1 MRAPSQR
8 LDHSLTKS
16 QDTEVVNVRRRQQRS
31 TDTRERIL
39 QVAFQEFAERGFDGV
54 STRSIAALAGVQHP
68 LVTHH
73 FESKEGLW
81 KAVLTTVQQN
91 FAEYFVRYVRGEKCD
106 DDVEELRRL
115 QEAYVRFS
123 AANPNYSQLMG
134 YTGRHPGPLLDWLVE
149 SQAKAYFQTF
159 TKLIT
164 SAQAQGRYVAGDP
177 VHLQYLFIGC
187 VTRILMQAAE
197 AERVMGRSLS
207 APKFVEEHVRMCC
220 DLFFRDA
227 PTETTKRKASASAV
241 RAVPAAPGASAPPAV
256 RAAAAAKK
264 ARASR

>member
-1 MRAPSQR
+1 MRAQSQR
-8 LDHSLTKS
+8 LNHSLTKS
-16 QDTEVVNVRRRQQRS
+16 LDTELVNVRRRQQRS

-91 FAEYFVRYVRGEKCD
+91 FAEYFVRYVRGEKSD

-134 YTGRHPGPLLDWLVE
+134 YTGRYPGPLLDWLVE
-149 SQAKAYFQTF
+149 SQAKTYFQTF
-159 TKLIT
+159 TKLIS

-177 VHLQYLFIGC
+177 VHLRYLFIGC

-227 PTETTKRKASASAV
+227 PPKNKLSSAALSPAPAAPV
-241 RAVPAAPGASAPPAV
+241 VPAA
-256 RAAAAAKK
+256 KK
-264 ARASR
+264 VLARR

>member
-1 MRAPSQR
+1 LRARPHR
-8 LDHSLTKS
+8 LDYSLTKS

-39 QVAFQEFAERGFDGV
+39 EAAFQEFAERGFDGV

-73 FESKEGLW
+73 FESKEGLF

-91 FAEYFVRYVRGEKCD
+91 FSEYFVRFVHGDKSS

-123 AANPNYSQLMG
+123 AAYPNYSQLMG
-134 YTGRHPGPLLDWLVE
+134 HTGRHPGPLLDWLVE
-149 SQAKAYFQTF
+149 SQGKAYFQSMRQ
-159 TKLIT
+159 LIS

-187 VTRILMQAAE
+187 VTRILMQRAE
-197 AERVMGRSLS
+197 AELVMGRSLGS
-207 APKFVEEHVRMCC
+207 EKFVEEHVRLCC
-220 DLFFRDA
+220 DLFFRDPPPA
-227 PTETTKRKASASAV
+227 RKAPAS
-241 RAVPAAPGASAPPAV
+241 RVPAARKPRTRRSA
-256 RAAAAAKK
+256 
-264 ARASR
+264 

>member
-1 MRAPSQR
+1 LRAQSQR
-8 LDHSLTKS
+8 GNYSLTRS
-16 QDTEVVNVRRRQQRS
+16 QEPEVVNVRRRQQRS

-91 FAEYFVRYVRGEKCD
+91 FSEYFVRYVRGEKSD

-123 AANPNYSQLMG
+123 AAYPNYSQLMG

-159 TKLIT
+159 TKLIS

-227 PTETTKRKASASAV
+227 PPEKKRK
-241 RAVPAAPGASAPPAV
+241 P
-256 RAAAAAKK
+256 RAAAASPAAVVPEAPAAKK
-264 ARASR
+264 ARARR